1 MLLWAVMFKFVNNL
15 KIRWKMTVIVLPLV
29 LIPIVV
35 VGTVVGWIAY
45 RQAHLGITQTSMD
58 DLDHLA
64 TFTIDLL
71 DSHNQ
76 QFQVYRE
83 DKKATTEQEL
93 ASLTNLAYSMV
104 QAQDKLYQNGEIDLA
119 SAKQAARS
127 TLKRVQVGETGYIYA
142 MTSQGDLTVH
152 IAREGENVYN
162 ETDEDGRHF
171 IRTMCKAATQVAPDT
186 LLTIVYP
193 WRNVELGDN
202 VPRQKMVSYRYYEP
216 WDWIIAT
223 GGYLDETYEDPAA
236 ERQAFAELKA
246 RLNAKQVGQTG
257 YIYCMDRKG
266 TLTIHPEAEGENIYA
281 SKDSNGTPFIEQMC
295 KQREGWIRYPWQNPG
310 EASPRLKIVRYLYY
324 QPWDWIIAVGSY
336 EDEFYRETNLIK
348 GRILSSLAAIS
359 IVVATLA
366 ILMVFLAAKVL
377 SDPIRHM
384 TTVIRDIKRGQF
396 HRQMEITSRDELGEL
411 AMTFNR
417 MTSNLQHNRELEAN
431 LAQQGKMASLGILSS
446 GVAHEINNPLGVIL
460 GYAGYLENKIDPED
474 PSYHFIHEIKRESK
488 RCKKIVQDLLN
499 YARTPRPVFAETDL
513 NQLLD
518 QLVSFAAN
526 HTDMHG
532 VRIAKSFT
540 AELPSLSIDGDQIR
554 QVAINLILNAGAAM
568 ADGGQLTVSTSRE
581 GNSAIITFI
590 DTGSGI
596 DEADLERIFEPFYT
610 TKDRG
615 TGLGLAI
622 TRQIIEQHQGS
633 IQMTSRLNQGTTVT
647 IRLPLEREEF

>member
-1 MLLWAVMFKFVNNL
+1 MSRHRFKFVNNL
-15 KIRWKMTVIVLPLV
+15 KIRWKMTVVVLPLV
-29 LIPIVV
+29 LIPIFV

-64 TFTIDLL
+64 EFTIDLL

-76 QFQVYRE
+76 QFQVYRA
-83 DKKATTEQEL
+83 DKKAATEQEL
-93 ASLTNLAYSMV
+93 SSLTNFAYGMV
-104 QAQDKLYQNGEIDLA
+104 ETQNRLYLSGEIDLA

-127 TLKRVQVGETGYIYA
+127 ALKRVQVGETGYIYA
-142 MTSQGDLTVH
+142 MTSKGELTVH
-152 IAREGENVYN
+152 IAREGENVYD

-171 IRTMCKAATQVAPDT
+171 IRSMCKAATMTPPDK
-186 LLTIVYP
+186 LLMIIYP
-193 WRNVELGDN
+193 WRNAELGDR
-202 VPRQKMVSYRYYEP
+202 VPRQKMVVYRYYEP
-216 WDWIIAT
+216 WDWIIAA
-223 GGYLDETYEDPAA
+223 GGYLDETYENPAA
-236 ERQAFAELKA
+236 EQQAFAKLKN
-246 RLNAKQVGQTG
+246 RIKAKRVGQTG

-281 SKDSNGTPFIEQMC
+281 AQDSNGTPFIEQMC

-310 EASPRLKIVRYLYY
+310 ESQPRPKIVRYLYY
-324 QPWDWIIAVGSY
+324 QPWDWIVAVGSY

-348 GRILSSLAAIS
+348 GRILGSLGVIS
-359 IVVATLA
+359 VMVGSLSV
-366 ILMVFLAAKVL
+366 LMVFFAAKVL

-384 TTVIRDIKRGQF
+384 TSVIRDIKRGQF

-411 AMTFNR
+411 AVTFNR
-417 MTSNLQHNRELEAN
+417 MTSNLQRNRELEAS

-460 GYAGYLENKIDPED
+460 GYAGYLENKLPPED
-474 PSYHFIHEIKRESK
+474 PNYHFIHEIKRESK

-499 YARTPRPVFAETDL
+499 YARTPKPEFAETDL
-513 NQLLD
+513 NQLLE
-518 QLVSFAAN
+518 QIVSFAAN

-532 VRIAKSFT
+532 VKIVRDFSDD
-540 AELPSLSIDGDQIR
+540 LPVLALDGDQIR

-568 ADGGQLTVSTSRE
+568 ADGGQLTVRTCRE
-581 GNSAIITFI
+581 EVDAVMTFT

-622 TRQIIEQHQGS
+622 TRQIIEQHHGS
-633 IQMTSRLNQGTTVT
+633 IQMTSRLNLGTTVT
-647 IRLPLEREEF
+647 VRLPLVREEF

>member
-1 MLLWAVMFKFVNNL
+1 MSLHLFKFVNNL
-15 KIRWKMTVIVLPLV
+15 RIRWKMTVVVLPLV
-29 LIPIVV
+29 LVPIVV

-45 RQAHLGITQTSMD
+45 QQAYLGITQTSKD

-64 TFTIDLL
+64 AFTVDLL
-71 DSHNQ
+71 DAHNQ
-76 QFQVYRE
+76 QFLTYQE
-83 DKKATTEQEL
+83 DRKAATEQEL
-93 ASLTNLAYSMV
+93 ASLTNLAYNMV
-104 QAQDKLYQNGEIDLA
+104 EAQDHLFRKGEIDLE
-119 SAKQAARS
+119 SAMQAARS
-127 TLKRVQVGETGYIYA
+127 ALKRVQVGETGYIYA
-142 MTSQGDLTVH
+142 MTSKGDLTVH
-152 IAREGENVYN
+152 IAREGENVYA
-162 ETDEDGRHF
+162 EQDEDGRHF
-171 IRTMCKAATQVAPDT
+171 IRTMCKAATQAKTDT
-186 LLTIVYP
+186 LLKIVYP
-193 WRNVELGDN
+193 WRNVELGDAR
-202 VPRQKMVSYRYYEP
+202 PRQKMVVYRYYQP

-223 GGYLDETYEDPAA
+223 GGYLEETYENPDA

-246 RLNAKQVGQTG
+246 RINAKRVGQTG

-266 TLTIHPEAEGENIYA
+266 NLMIHPEAEGQNIYD
-281 SKDSNGTPFIEQMC
+281 SRDSNGVPFIEQMC
-295 KQREGWIRYPWQNPG
+295 MQREGWIRYPWQNPG
-310 EASPRLKIVRYLYY
+310 ESKPRSKIVRYLYY
-324 QPWDWIIAVGSY
+324 KPWDWIVAVGSY

-348 GRILSSLAAIS
+348 GRILSSLSLIS
-359 IVVATLA
+359 IVVASLS

-384 TTVIRDIKRGQF
+384 TSVIRDIKRGRF

-411 AMTFNR
+411 ALTFNR
-417 MTSNLQHNRELEAN
+417 MTSHLQRNRELEAS

-460 GYAGYLENKIDPED
+460 GYAGYLENKLDPED
-474 PSYHFIHEIKRESK
+474 PNHHFIHEIKRESK

-499 YARTPRPVFAETDL
+499 YARTPQPEFAETDL

-518 QLVSFAAN
+518 QIISFAAN

-532 VRIAKSFT
+532 VQVTKHFADD
-540 AELPSLSIDGDQIR
+540 LPPLSVDGDQIR

-568 ADGGQLTVSTSRE
+568 TDGGQLTVSTTLEE
-581 GNSAIITFI
+581 GDAVITFV

-622 TRQIIEQHQGS
+622 TRQIIEQHHGS
-633 IQMTSRLNQGTTVT
+633 IQMTSRLNHGTTVT